1 MNASTHSRTID
12 RELVH
17 KRAVSEVLVTSVTG
31 AAESTDPWLCHAQLP
46 RRHSFHTD
54 MTGAQGQYHDPL
66 LVMEAFRQACIAAS
80 HLFYDV
86 ALDAR
91 HTVRYYELT
100 VVDPAALRRGRQ
112 TLDLEFTIMVRREFR
127 RGQDGPVQGLD
138 VAGVATHEGTKLMEL
153 SGAFGWMSAAKWT
166 ALRAGASWDPG
177 PQITPAHPDRVGRSC
192 RENVVIGE
200 PAPHADGACAPVV
213 VDIAHPTIFD
223 HPLDHLPGG
232 LIIEAGRQ
240 LAMTLLGS
248 RAAAVTGPARM
259 RCDFQSF
266 TELDAPST
274 VTMAPAGEDAL
285 TFRGAVTQSGQT
297 RATVELTFAADD
309 HI

>member
-1 MNASTHSRTID
+1 MNASNHSRTID

-17 KRAVSEVLVTSVTG
+17 KRAVSEVLVTAIAEQTG
-31 AAESTDPWLCHAQLP
+31 TWLCHAQLP
-46 RRHSFHTD
+46 RHHTFHTD
-54 MTGAQGQYHDPL
+54 LTGEQGNYHDPL
-66 LVMEAFRQACIAAS
+66 LVMEAFRQGCIAAS

-86 ALDAR
+86 PLDAR

-100 VVDPAALRRGRQ
+100 VVDPAALRRGPQ

-127 RGQDGPVQGLD
+127 RGEDGPVQGLD
-138 VAGVATHEGTKLMEL
+138 VAAVATHEGTKLMEL
-153 SGAFGWMSAAKWT
+153 SGAFGWMSAAKW
-166 ALRAGASWDPG
+166 AAFRAAAAWEPG
-177 PQITPAHPDRVGRSC
+177 PQPTPAHPAMVGRGD
-192 RENVVIGE
+192 RDNVVIGE
-200 PAPHADGACAPVV
+200 PTPHAGGAWAPVL

-240 LAMTLLGS
+240 LAMTLLGA
-248 RAAAVTGPARM
+248 RAGVITGPARV

-274 VTMAPAGEDAL
+274 VSMAPSGEDAL
-285 TFRGAVTQSGQT
+285 TFRGALTQSGQT
-297 RATVELTFAADD
+297 RATVELAFAADD

>member
-1 MNASTHSRTID
+1 MNSCTFSQTIA

-17 KRAVSEVLVTSVTG
+17 KRAVSEVLVTSLAG

-54 MTGAQGQYHDPL
+54 LTGEQGGYHDAL

-86 ALDAR
+86 PLDAR

-100 VVDPAALRRGRQ
+100 VVDPAALRQGPGPM
-112 TLDLEFTIMVRREFR
+112 DLEFAIAVRKEFQ
-127 RGQDGPVQGLD
+127 RGDGGPVQGLD
-138 VAGVATHEGTKLMEL
+138 VAAVATHDGTKLMEL
-153 SGAFGWMSAAKWT
+153 SGAFGWMSAATWT
-166 ALRAGASWDPG
+166 AFRAGASWDPG
-177 PQITPAHPDRVGRSC
+177 PQPAPVDPARVGRGR
-192 RENVVIGE
+192 RENVVIGH
-200 PAPHADGACAPVV
+200 PVPLADGASAPVL
-213 VDIAHPTIFD
+213 VDIAHPIIFD

-240 LAMTLLGS
+240 LAWALLGP
-248 RAAAVTGPARM
+248 RAATVTGPARV
-259 RCDFQSF
+259 RCDFRSF

-274 VTMAPAGEDAL
+274 VTMAPDGDDAL

-297 RATVELTFAADD
+297 RATVELAFASDD
-309 HI
+309 RI